1 MKRYEFTIW
10 TENKGGGRMNHD
22 RANVVDYEFKEH
34 GLRLEYL
41 TEGTEYFPYAG
52 ITNIQYWEAHDV

>member
-1 MKRYEFTIW
+1 
-10 TENKGGGRMNHD
+10 MNHD
-22 RANVVDYEFKEH
+22 RANVVDFEFKEH

-41 TEGTEYFPYAG
+41 TEGSEYFPYAT